1 MWMIKR
7 VVADHWDE
15 PRALTEANALGL
27 NDRLRP
33 FALSYIRSHVKQ

>member
-7 VVADHWDE
+7 VLADHWDE
-15 PRALTEANALGL
+15 PRALAEANALGL

-33 FALSYIRSHVKQ
+33 FALNYIHTHGK